1 MHVASLEISGL
12 VKGYGNKPVLTGVD
26 LQVNA
31 GTITAILGPS
41 GSGKTTLLRV
51 ICGFERAQAGS
62 IAIDGEVVDD
72 SRRFVPPERRRIG
85 YVPQEGNL
93 FPHLTVA
100 GNIRFGLR
108 RNEESRRRV
117 GELLNMI
124 GLADRA
130 RSYPH
135 QLSGGQQQRVA
146 LARALA
152 IRPRLVLLD
161 EPFASLDATLRASVR
176 HEVSR
181 ILREAE
187 ATALL
192 VTHDQDEALSMSDH
206 VAVIREGAIAQLD
219 TPRGLYANPVDA
231 DLARFVGEVNLIP
244 GSFSGEQVTTDLGT
258 LQLHPSTQ
266 HPSDAR
272 EATVLVRPEQ
282 ILVTAADRTDDAVCE
297 VVDHEFYGHDAIVRV
312 RIARDPKG
320 RVVVVRVRGGVDWTP
335 GSLVHL
341 QVDGPVLAWAATESQ
356 SAAAQSTDSQS
367 ARAQSAASQSAA
379 SQSSGRESSAQP

>member
-1 MHVASLEISGL
+1 MRVASLEISGL
-12 VKGYGNKPVLTGVD
+12 VKGFGSKPVLSGVN
-26 LQVNA
+26 LRVEP

-51 ICGFERAQAGS
+51 ICGFERAQAGTV
-62 IAIDGEVVDD
+62 AIGGEVVDD

-108 RNEESRRRV
+108 RSEESRKRV

-181 ILREAE
+181 ILRDAE

-192 VTHDQDEALSMSDH
+192 VTHDQDEALSMSDN
-206 VAVIREGAIAQLD
+206 VAVIRDGAIAQLD
-219 TPRGLYANPVDA
+219 TPRALYANPVDA

-244 GSFSGEQVTTDLGT
+244 GSFSGKQVTTELGT
-258 LQLHPSTQ
+258 FPLHPTST

-272 EATVLVRPEQ
+272 DATVLVRPEQ
-282 ILVTAADRTDDAVCE
+282 ILLTGAERTDDPTDDRVCE

-312 RIARDPKG
+312 RTARDPKG
-320 RVVVVRVRGGVDWTP
+320 RVVVVRVRGGNDWTP

-341 QVDGPVLAWAATESQ
+341 AVDGPVLAWASADQLDQ
-356 SAAAQSTDSQS
+356 SAV
-367 ARAQSAASQSAA
+367 
-379 SQSSGRESSAQP
+379 QSSGRDSSVQP

>member
-1 MHVASLEISGL
+1 
-12 VKGYGNKPVLTGVD
+12 
-26 LQVNA
+26 
-31 GTITAILGPS
+31 
-41 GSGKTTLLRV
+41 V

-62 IAIDGEVVDD
+62 VAIDGEIVDD

-108 RNEESRRRV
+108 RSEESRKRV
-117 GELLNMI
+117 GELLLMI

-192 VTHDQDEALSMSDH
+192 VTHDQDEALSMSDN
-206 VAVIREGAIAQLD
+206 VAVIREGVIAQLD
-219 TPRGLYANPVDA
+219 TPRALYANPVDA

-244 GSFSGEQVTTDLGT
+244 GSFHGEQVTTELGT
-258 LQLHPSTQ
+258 FPLHPSSR

-272 EATVLVRPEQ
+272 DATVLVRPEQ
-282 ILVTAADRTDDAVCE
+282 ILLTAADRSGDAVCE

-312 RIARDPKG
+312 RSARDPKG
-320 RVVVVRVRGGVDWTP
+320 RVVVVRVRGGIDWAP
-335 GSLVHL
+335 GALVHL
-341 QVDGPVLAWAATESQ
+341 QVDGSVLAWAA
-356 SAAAQSTDSQS
+356 A
-367 ARAQSAASQSAA
+367 
-379 SQSSGRESSAQP
+379 ESSAHAADHSVVQSAD